1 MSASSGAIER
11 FDDKA
16 RQSFESAGRTT
27 VYRGELG
34 RHPVYTRVLHW
45 TVALFFFLALF
56 TGFGIY
62 LPWLFRW
69 FSPIF
74 GGGQLSRR
82 FDDVLAI
89 VEHQQSAAPG

>member
-1 MSASSGAIER
+1 MSTFSGAVGR

-16 RQSFESAGRTT
+16 RETFESAGRTT
-27 VYRGELG
+27 VYRGELL

-45 TVALFFFLALF
+45 TISQLFFFLALF

-69 FSPIF
+69 FLRPF
-74 GGGQLSRR
+74 
-82 FDDVLAI
+82 
-89 VEHQQSAAPG
+89 SAATS